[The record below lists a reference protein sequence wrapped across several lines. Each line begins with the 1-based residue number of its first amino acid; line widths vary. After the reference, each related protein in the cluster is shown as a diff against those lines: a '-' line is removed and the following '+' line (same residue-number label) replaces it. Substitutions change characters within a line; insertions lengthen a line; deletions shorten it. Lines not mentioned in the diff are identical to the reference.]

1 MFNLKKR
8 KMKKINF
15 KGRTVTDLISK
26 GTRESLEKLTDE
38 ELGEVQAKI
47 IQGFVVITVQQ
58 AAVGIEQRKR
68 GLVDDEKVM
77 KDYIAWVCD
86 QIAKDD
92 DLFSFNAK

>member
-1 MFNLKKR
+1 
-8 KMKKINF
+8 MKKIDF
-15 KGRTVTDLISK
+15 KGRTVNDLISK

-38 ELGEVQAKI
+38 ELGEVQVKI
-47 IQGFVVITVQQ
+47 LQGFVVLTVQQ

-68 GLVDDEKVM
+68 GLADDEKVM
-77 KDYIAWVCD
+77 RDYIGWVCD

>member
-1 MFNLKKR
+1 
-8 KMKKINF
+8 MKKIDF
-15 KGRTVTDLISK
+15 KGRTVNDLISK

-77 KDYIAWVCD
+77 KDYIGWVCD

>member
-1 MFNLKKR
+1 MD
-8 KMKKINF
+8 KIDF
-15 KGRTVTDLISK
+15 KGRTVNDLISK

-38 ELGEVQAKI
+38 ELGEVQTKI
-47 IQGFVVITVQQ
+47 LQHFVILTVQQ

-68 GLVDDEKVM
+68 GLVDNEKVM

-92 DLFSFNAK
+92 DLFSFNTK